1 MQYLPAADHIVVVKD
16 GRISAQG
23 GYAELAAAGVD
34 FAQFEAAS
42 KGTSLLR
49 STQAKA
55 QLLAVIIFVP
65 LDQAARLKHNVAQ
78 GHRRQHLCTGG
89 PIAHG
94 FGRDLALLRP
104 ICPLRSSLGYLG
116 QSHPAG
122 WPTLNPELLAAALRA
137 VDIHSAPGMPNP
149 GSL

>member
-42 KGTSLLR
+42 KGTYLLR

-65 LDQAARLKHNVAQ
+65 LDQAARLEHNVAM
-78 GHRRQHLCTGG
+78 RKA
-89 PIAHG
+89 IAVTTS
-94 FGRDLALLRP
+94 ALLAP
-104 ICPLRSSLGYLG
+104 SPMGLAETWPCCGRS
-116 QSHPAG
+116 
-122 WPTLNPELLAAALRA
+122 ALC
-137 VDIHSAPGMPNP
+137 APV
-149 GSL
+149 